1 MSVREPL
8 VRVLFVCTGNTCRSP
23 MAAGALREA
32 LGAAGDRIEVT
43 SAGTAA
49 SSGDSA
55 TPHTV
60 SVTAADG
67 VDLTGHRSRRV
78 TPEMLR
84 AADLVIVME
93 PGHAAIVKSLG
104 ASPERTHVIS
114 AWPDPGE
121 DALGVADP
129 YGGSIEAYEECWR
142 RIRRH
147 VQRLLPR
154 LLETLR
160 ARST

>member
-1 MSVREPL
+1 
-8 VRVLFVCTGNTCRSP
+8 
-23 MAAGALREA
+23 MAAGALRA
-32 LGAAGDRIEVT
+32 VLGAAGDRIEVA

-49 SSGDSA
+49 RDGDPVTA
-55 TPHTV
+55 HTV
-60 SVTAADG
+60 TVAAADG
-67 VDLTGHRSRRV
+67 VDLTDHRSRRV
-78 TPEMLR
+78 TPGMLR
-84 AADLVIVME
+84 VADLVIVME

-114 AWPDPGE
+114 AWPEPGE

-129 YGGSIEAYEECWR
+129 FGGSIEAYEECWR

-160 ARST
+160 ARSA